1 MGLVRLISIV
11 FCLMAVTACADQTP
25 TSPTPVNQEIVMAPG
40 QTVNVS
46 GAGMSIRFEGVLSDS
61 RCPANALCVWAG
73 DAHVRI
79 QVRPSTGS
87 NGAYD
92 FHTAENAP
100 VKHGDVTIELTQ
112 LFPYP
117 FTTDPIDPSAYRA
130 TLKVTR

>member
-1 MGLVRLISIV
+1 VRLISIV
-11 FCLMAVTACADQTP
+11 FCLMAVTACADNTP
-25 TSPTPVNQEIVMAPG
+25 TSPTPLNQEIVMAPG
-40 QTVNVS
+40 QAVSIS
-46 GAGMSIRFEGVLSDS
+46 GAGLSIRFEGVLSDS

-79 QVRPSTGS
+79 QVRPSIGSTGS
-87 NGAYD
+87 TRAYD
-92 FHTAENAP
+92 FHTAENRP
-100 VKHGDVTIELTQ
+100 VNHDDVTIELTQ